1 MHYASNIDPLL
12 IFSFFTASILFITDV
27 MLDADDDP
35 LSVTVSVNEL
45 CPSDRDYGVLVTF
58 GTRPGAGSDSDCR
71 GQVDVNTTI
80 SSGDS
85 ATLSVSADTVDRE
98 SNEVYCFVARVN
110 DIPTPAGCDCG
121 DESEGLS
128 TGATVG
134 ITVALTL
141 LVALPVGVVIGVC
154 VSWCVWKSFYG
165 QHYEAKQKKLQGAN
179 AAAIYED
186 PEATG
191 VRETAIPLS
200 HNQAYGQVDLQGRR
214 GN

>member
-1 MHYASNIDPLL
+1 
-12 IFSFFTASILFITDV
+12 
-27 MLDADDDP
+27 MLDADDDR
-35 LSVTVSVNEL
+35 LSVRVRVNEL
-45 CPSDRDYGVLVTF
+45 CRNREYLVLVTF
-58 GTRPGAGSDSDCR
+58 GTRPGTSSDSGCQ

-80 SSGDS
+80 SSGDN
-85 ATLSVSADTVDRE
+85 ATLSVPAHTVDRE

-110 DIPTPAGCDCG
+110 DIPTPAGCDGG

-128 TGATVG
+128 TGAVVG
-134 ITVALTL
+134 ITMALTL
-141 LVALPVGVVIGVC
+141 LVALPVGAVIGVC
-154 VSWCVWKSFYG
+154 VSWCVWKSLYG
-165 QHYEAKQKKLQGAN
+165 QHYETKQKKLQGAN

-214 GN
+214 GRN

>member
-1 MHYASNIDPLL
+1 
-12 IFSFFTASILFITDV
+12 
-27 MLDADDDP
+27 MLDADDDL
-35 LSVTVSVNEL
+35 LSVTVNVNKR
-45 CPSDRDYGVLVTF
+45 CPSDRDYDVLVAF

-85 ATLSVSADTVDRE
+85 ATLSVSADAVDRE
-98 SNEVYCFVARVN
+98 SNEVYCFIVRVN
-110 DIPTPAGCDCG
+110 DNTHTPPGSDGG
-121 DESEGLS
+121 DECEGLS
-128 TGATVG
+128 TGAAVG
-134 ITVALTL
+134 ITIALTL
-141 LVALPVGVVIGVC
+141 LVALPVGVVIGVG
-154 VSWCVWKSFYG
+154 VSWCVWKSLYG
-165 QHYEAKQKKLQGAN
+165 QNYETKQKKLQGAN

-214 GN
+214 GRN